1 MQIVKESFTAMVDN
15 SIEFLPGAQQPHSF
29 LFQRFMAP
37 LLRRRGPLLRR
48 LPPHLIIEC
57 RWLFAA

>member
-1 MQIVKESFTAMVDN
+1 MVDN